1 VMGEH
6 CWPSAGTEARG
17 SYQSTRGPVDQTRC
31 VDGYTKSLQEPSS
44 SPRLLERIKTW
55 RDTLDPPQHQQ
66 SASDLCVVV
75 CVVIR
80 NRPCHHYWHGTLR
93 VKRNITNLPDMA

>member
-55 RDTLDPPQHQQ
+55 RDTLDPQHQQ
-66 SASDLCVVV
+66 SASDLWACLD
-75 CVVIR
+75 
-80 NRPCHHYWHGTLR
+80 PKFSPKFYY
-93 VKRNITNLPDMA
+93 VKRRFPITSKCR